1 MRSHQF
7 ASITITFLGVSF
19 WCAVYELTSEGIT
32 TVYVVHRELAEA
44 GIAVYGYDHHGHG
57 LSEPK
62 DPRDRALVHDF
73 NNLVS
78 MQLLD
83 KIT

>member
-1 MRSHQF
+1 MPAF
-7 ASITITFLGVSF
+7 
-19 WCAVYELTSEGIT
+19 
-32 TVYVVHRELAEA
+32 VVHRELAEA

-62 DPRDRALVHDF
+62 DPRDRALVHNF

-78 MQLLD
+78 IFHSDHIL
-83 KIT
+83 